1 MTLVAGEIACTLED
15 RNAQRTHTHRRDCHP
30 RPAAYSAGRL
40 VVHVRDDMGSEFS
53 ARSEADP
60 QSKSVTLGAGPL
72 PPPNRQ
78 EGKMNARN
86 DVKRPSYQ
94 SLDAR
99 LVLAAARLRFAARVD
114 FLVARWL
121 ERCATNLEAAQRLFK
136 TDRKP
141 TSEVGMGVVTLD
153 LGAGDSSPVS

>member
-1 MTLVAGEIACTLED
+1 MTFVSSEIACTLED
-15 RNAQRTHTHRRDCHP
+15 HHAQRTHTHRRDCRP

-40 VVHVRDDMGSEFS
+40 VVHVRDDTGSEFS
-53 ARSEADP
+53 ARSGADP

-86 DVKRPSYQ
+86 DIKRPFDPGF
-94 SLDAR
+94 DAR
-99 LVLAAARLRFAARVD
+99 FVLAAAWLQFAAWVD
-114 FLVARWL
+114 FFVARWL
-121 ERCATNLEAAQRLFK
+121 ERCAANVEAAQRLFE

-141 TSEVGMGVVTLD
+141 TPEAGIGVSPVV
-153 LGAGDSSPVS
+153 SSPRWEESP

>member
-1 MTLVAGEIACTLED
+1 MTFVAGEIACTLED
-15 RNAQRTHTHRRDCHP
+15 RNAQRTHTHRRDCRP

-40 VVHVRDDMGSEFS
+40 VVHVRDDKGSEFS
-53 ARSEADP
+53 ARSRADP

-86 DVKRPSYQ
+86 EIKRTSDQ
-94 SLDAR
+94 SLHAK
-99 LVLAAARLRFAARVD
+99 LVLAAARLRFATRVD

-121 ERCATNLEAAQRLFK
+121 EHCATKVEAAQHLFR

-141 TSEVGMGVVTLD
+141 TREVGMD
-153 LGAGDSSPVS
+153 LSLVSSPRWDDSP

>member
-1 MTLVAGEIACTLED
+1 MTFVAGEIACTLED
-15 RNAQRTHTHRRDCHP
+15 RNAQRTHTDRRDCCP

-40 VVHVRDDMGSEFS
+40 VVHVCDDMGSQFS
-53 ARSEADP
+53 ARSWADP
-60 QSKSVTLGAGPL
+60 QSKSVILGAGPL

-86 DVKRPSYQ
+86 DVKRPSDQ

-99 LVLAAARLRFAARVD
+99 LVLAAAQLRFAARVD

-121 ERCATNLEAAQRLFK
+121 ERCATNVEAAQRLFK
-136 TDRKP
+136 TDRKS
-141 TSEVGMGVVTLD
+141 TREVGMGVSLV
-153 LGAGDSSPVS
+153 SSPRWDDSP

>member
-1 MTLVAGEIACTLED
+1 MTFIAGEIARTLED
-15 RNAQRTHTHRRDCHP
+15 RNAQRTHTHRRDCRP

-40 VVHVRDDMGSEFS
+40 VVHVRDDTGPEFS
-53 ARSEADP
+53 ARSGADP

-86 DVKRPSYQ
+86 DVKRPSDQ

-99 LVLAAARLRFAARVD
+99 LVLAGAPLRFAALAD
-114 FLVARWL
+114 FLVARWVA
-121 ERCATNLEAAQRLFK
+121 RWGTHRQGATQ
-136 TDRKP
+136 
-141 TSEVGMGVVTLD
+141 VVQTQYE
-153 LGAGDSSPVS
+153 S

>member
-1 MTLVAGEIACTLED
+1 MMTFVAGEIARTLED
-15 RNAQRTHTHRRDCHP
+15 RHAQRTHTHRRDRRP

-40 VVHVRDDMGSEFS
+40 VVHVRDDTGSEFS
-53 ARSEADP
+53 ARSWADP
-60 QSKSVTLGAGPL
+60 QSKSVTPGAGL

-86 DVKRPSYQ
+86 DVKRPSDQ

-99 LVLAAARLRFAARVD
+99 PVLAAAQLRFAARVD

-121 ERCATNLEAAQRLFK
+121 ERCARDVEAAQRLFN
-136 TDRKP
+136 R
-141 TSEVGMGVVTLD
+141 SEAHT
-153 LGAGDSSPVS
+153 